1 MRFLFAVLALSG
13 AGTALAHTPDAG
25 FLADFGHQLTSL
37 HHLPAAAMLAIL
49 VTLLVILVRRS
60 RSTS

>member
-1 MRFLFAVLALSG
+1 MRFLFAVLALAG

-37 HHLPAAAMLAIL
+37 HHLPAAAMLIVL
-49 VTLLVILVRRS
+49 VTLLTFVVRRA
-60 RSTS
+60 RRTH